1 MEEKKGR
8 SKRSKVDKGL
18 ALVLCPQPN
27 TELQVTPELLM
38 ARFQTDYMQCTQLQ
52 KKGVKR
58 IQETAEKKL
67 ESALQRNRSDWDST
81 FNLLV
86 QKCNVL
92 EELLQNTG
100 FHCPVTLLGV
110 PSQQLDKLEKVV
122 FWARVVLSKPR
133 AAAAGAAGPAA
144 ADNLESVQQLLDEVV
159 ELKLRVKEKHQLSE
173 TLSAE
178 LVSFATKHHALLTD
192 CLTLNSHVFNLQE
205 VLTKNI
211 YNPSFDHNDVFHF
224 FTDLESVVTFHNN
237 LVEYCI
243 RDQCVPAG
251 VGFQKLKD
259 AIKPTVEHLAAG
271 CFIGLMVITNLED
284 VSDSNTT
291 VNYDNMCSSVG
302 EQLSGTCLKPGKKY
316 VTWYVGQYAQDNVM
330 DSVVEW
336 SKAMDYLFYSVQK
349 CPAAWNS
356 EFIKGW
362 KSTRIPGVEKPLY
375 TCLLPGTKEVT
386 RDTWSSVDTLDW
398 IARSV
403 HFWAHQLN
411 TYAPSGYNLPLN
423 HHFHR
428 CLFLDTPRLIK
439 FPQLWQ
445 YKKILTSGLTEF
457 SGLLSQVQRAAH
469 DAVQFVQPM
478 KHEFLSCNF
487 NLVYHQ
493 WDLVKEKLA
502 EFDRVM
508 MQYTEGKTKL
518 SVCMAA
524 VQQSVVFKL
533 SQVDAWSR
541 LYKMNVFTAVER
553 YSLEM
558 QQLCEEAN
566 SLLSADGTAALP
578 VVLRDMTQCDEYV
591 KHLEGWDKSWV
602 TEMCSEV
609 GWTDVDLD
617 QFFTHFSDI
626 KGRVKKNRN
635 DCHPD
640 RLMSVDAD
648 LDFFHLFQGWYE
660 KLQILE
666 KLNDLFFEKVR

>member
-8 SKRSKVDKGL
+8 SKRSKVDKSS
-18 ALVLCPQPN
+18 ALMLCSQN

-38 ARFQTDYMQCTQLQ
+38 TRFQNDYMQCTQLQ

-67 ESALQRNRSDWDST
+67 ETALQRNRSDWDT
-81 FNLLV
+81 AFNLLL
-86 QKCNVL
+86 QKCSLL
-92 EELLQNTG
+92 EDLLQNTG
-100 FHCPVTLLGV
+100 FNCPVTLLGV
-110 PSQQLDKLEKVV
+110 PSQQLDKLEKVI
-122 FWARVVLSKPR
+122 FWARMVLSKPR
-133 AAAAGAAGPAA
+133 GNTSITA
-144 ADNLESVQQLLDEVV
+144 ADDNLGSVQQLLDEVV
-159 ELKLRVKEKHQLSE
+159 ELKLKVKEKHQLSE
-173 TLSAE
+173 SLSAE
-178 LVSFATKHHALLTD
+178 LVSFASKHHALLTD

-205 VLTKNI
+205 VLTKNM
-211 YNPSFDHNDVFHF
+211 YNPPFDHNDVFYF
-224 FTDLESVVTFHNN
+224 FADLESVVTFHNN
-237 LVEYCI
+237 LVDHCI
-243 RDQCVPAG
+243 RDQCVPPG
-251 VGFQKLKD
+251 LGFQKLKD
-259 AIKPTVEHLAAG
+259 AIKPTVEHLEAG

-284 VSDSNTT
+284 VSDGNTT
-291 VNYDNMCSSVG
+291 VSYDNMCSSVG

-316 VTWYVGQYAQDNVM
+316 VTWYIGQYAQNNVM
-330 DSVVEW
+330 GSAAEW

-349 CPAAWNS
+349 CPASWNS
-356 EFIKGW
+356 EFLKGW
-362 KSTRIPGVEKPLY
+362 NATRLPGVEKPLY
-375 TCLLPGTKEVT
+375 TCILPGTKEVT
-386 RDTWSSVDTLDW
+386 RETWATVDTLDW

-428 CLFLDTPRLIK
+428 SLFLDTPNLVK

-445 YKKILTSGLTEF
+445 YKKILTTGLTEY
-457 SGLLSQVQRAAH
+457 SGVLAQAQRAANE
-469 DAVQFVQPM
+469 AAQFIQPM
-478 KHEFLSCNF
+478 KQEFTSCNF

-508 MQYTEGKTKL
+508 LQYAEGKTKL

-524 VQQSVVFKL
+524 VQQSVVLKL

-541 LYKMNVFTAVER
+541 LYKMNVFSAVEG
-553 YSLEM
+553 YSAKM

-566 SLLSADGTAALP
+566 AMLAADGAEALP
-578 VVLRDMTQCDEYV
+578 VLLRDMTQCDEYV
-591 KHLEGWDKSWV
+591 KHLEGWDRGWV
-602 TEMCSEV
+602 SEMCSEV
-609 GWTDVDLD
+609 GRADVGAD
-617 QFFTHFSDI
+617 QFFEHFSDI
-626 KGRVKKNRN
+626 KTRVKKNRN

-640 RLMSVDAD
+640 RLLSVDAD

-666 KLNDLFFEKVR
+666 KLNDLFFVKVR